1 MMPSKREQ
9 QQGIVLVVAL
19 IMMAVIAVSSAAAIR
34 NVITQDQ
41 IGQNLR
47 RQSSARQS
55 AEGML
60 RLCEAA
66 LASLAPSARQQQI
79 RARLQDQS
87 SPVGHWQNLGNWAV
101 GGPRVYDLP
110 ADLNIAAPSTG
121 RRPQCLMEAT
131 HMINGG
137 GPGSSDPSSQVVV
150 IVTARGFSPDYAET
164 PQGAPTQG
172 AQVWLQSTIQ
182 VSSALVAP

>member
-1 MMPSKREQ
+1 MPSKHEQ
-9 QQGIVLVVAL
+9 QRGIVLVVAL
-19 IMMAVIAVSSAAAIR
+19 IMMAVIAISSATAIR
-34 NVITQDQ
+34 SVLAQDQ

-47 RQSSARQS
+47 RQSVARQS

-60 RLCEAA
+60 RLCEGA
-66 LASLAPSARQQQI
+66 LRATAPSARQQQI
-79 RARLQDQS
+79 RARLQDQAN
-87 SPVGHWQNLGNWAV
+87 PVRHWETLANWAV

-110 ADLNIAAPSTG
+110 ADINIAAPTTG

-131 HMINGG
+131 HMANGG
-137 GPGSSDPSSQVVV
+137 GPGSPDPTEVVV

-164 PQGAPTQG
+164 AQGAATQG